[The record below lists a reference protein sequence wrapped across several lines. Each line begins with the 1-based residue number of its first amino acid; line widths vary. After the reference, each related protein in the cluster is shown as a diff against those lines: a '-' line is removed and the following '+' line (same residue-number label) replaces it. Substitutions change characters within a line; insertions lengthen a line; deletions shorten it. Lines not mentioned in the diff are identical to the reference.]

1 MRRIQVVI
9 LMLAVHLIAILVG
22 PGLASSA
29 VTSFTDETVFQ
40 GNATA
45 PIVATFE
52 GHSFGATTAF
62 SEGGISFASH
72 PPLDNLFIVDGTATN
87 IHPTP
92 TSKGLTGDGDDD
104 IDMTFPDGTHAVGF
118 NEITNSFAAPV
129 VTLFDSNG
137 AELASFSLTQ
147 GVNTSGFVG
156 FVSDT
161 PIAKVRWLATS
172 GNLENTMIDNV
183 RFGSTFAPASAVTWG
198 RIKGNYR

>member
-1 MRRIQVVI
+1 MRRIQVMI
-9 LMLAVHLIAILVG
+9 HMLAIQLIAILAG

-29 VTSFTDETVFQ
+29 VTSFTDEAVFQ

-52 GHSFGATTAF
+52 SRSFGATVAF
-62 SEGGISFASH
+62 SEGGVSFASH
-72 PPLDNLFIVDGTATN
+72 PPLDNLFIIDGTATN

-92 TSKGLTGDGDDD
+92 TSKCLTGNADDD
-104 IDMTFPDGTHAVGF
+104 IDMTFPAGTHAVGF

-183 RFGSTFAPASAVTWG
+183 RFGSTFAPAYAATWG
-198 RIKGNYR
+198 RIKGIYR

>member
-1 MRRIQVVI
+1 MHRIQSTI
-9 LMLAVHLIAILVG
+9 LMLPVYLAAMLVG
-22 PGLASSA
+22 PGLANAA
-29 VTSFTDETVFQ
+29 VTTFTDEAVFQ

-45 PIVATFE
+45 PIVATF
-52 GHSFGATTAF
+52 GSLSFGPVAAF
-62 SEGGISFASH
+62 SEGGVSFATH
-72 PPLDNLFIVDGTATN
+72 PPLDNLFIIDSTAVN

-92 TSKGLTGDGDDD
+92 TSNCLTGNGNDD

-118 NEITNSFAAPV
+118 NETTNSFAAPV

-137 AELASFSLTQ
+137 AELASFTLTQ

-172 GNLENTMIDNV
+172 GDLENTMIDNV
-183 RFGSTFAPASAVTWG
+183 RFGASFAPASPATWG
-198 RIKGNYR
+198 QIKGAYR

>member
-1 MRRIQVVI
+1 MRRIQVMI
-9 LMLAVHLIAILVG
+9 HMLAIQLIAILAG
-22 PGLASSA
+22 PGLANSA
-29 VTSFTDETVFQ
+29 VTSFTDEAVFQ

-52 GHSFGATTAF
+52 SRSFGATVAF
-62 SEGGISFASH
+62 SEGGVSFASH
-72 PPLDNLFIVDGTATN
+72 PPLDNLFIIDGTATN

-92 TSKGLTGDGDDD
+92 TSKCLTGNADDD

-137 AELASFSLTQ
+137 AELASFTLTQ
-147 GVNTSGFVG
+147 GVNTPGFVG

-172 GNLENTMIDNV
+172 GELENTMIDNV
-183 RFGSTFAPASAVTWG
+183 RFGSSFAPAYSVTWG
-198 RIKGNYR
+198 QIKGIYR